1 MPYKPIAVW
10 LILPG
15 KVNAQGGEVE
25 KLDSRYSYEADWR
38 PFAFPKDESHLAT
51 KEELKERYT
60 SVLLEKDAEIK
71 KGGMPILSDGHR
83 AVINCNNE
91 MTIIYGAT
99 GTKKTRVLISALVAI
114 LALSGESM
122 IIPDVKGELCN
133 GELSAK
139 IRGILNDQGYEI
151 RILNFRTL
159 DGDGFDIL
167 QPPYQLYKN
176 GNKESAM
183 MQLHSLISQ
192 LSGFYKG
199 HCSDPIWIKLASQYL
214 MAVAVHLFE
223 LCDDPKQINLL
234 SLASYTTKESCH
246 HLERILQLNEHRDNI
261 TTMLSSI
268 LSEPDKTKMSTLATA
283 SSLFGDLIINRKLL
297 RMLSTSTFQLTEL
310 YEKKTALF
318 LVLPDETDAYG
329 PVAGLILSQ
338 ISTFLNEKAYE
349 KGCKLP
355 KRVNYICDEFC
366 NYYIPGMGTNI
377 SAHRSRNIRW
387 YLVCQSRK
395 QLTRAYPNE
404 YGSIISNCTN
414 IYFMGSPDTD
424 LLEELSE
431 HAGYTNIS
439 EDGRPQKR
447 ITVAELRNI
456 KKGRE
461 YSEVYFS
468 SGPFTCVT
476 LLPDIDQYKFLQGYT
491 ERLPLPV
498 YSHPDVPIYASAQM
512 LQDMQRL
519 RIAHQNKCA
528 GRPGISQE
536 DEKLAEKYEMLFE

>member
-1 MPYKPIAVW
+1 MD
-10 LILPG
+10 
-15 KVNAQGGEVE
+15 N
-25 KLDSRYSYEADWR
+25 RYSYEADWR
-38 PFAFPKDESHLAT
+38 PFAFPKDEAHLAT
-51 KEELKERYT
+51 REELCEKYT
-60 SVLLEKDAEIK
+60 TVILEKGAEIE
-71 KGGMPILSDGHR
+71 KGGMPVLSDGHC
-83 AVINCNNE
+83 AAINCENE
-91 MTIIYGAT
+91 MTIIYGTT
-99 GTKKTRVLISALVAI
+99 GTKKTRVLISVLIAI

-122 IIPDVKGELCN
+122 IIPDVKGELST

-139 IRGILNDQGYEI
+139 IRGVLNDRGYVI
-151 RILNFRTL
+151 RTLNFRTL

-167 QPPYQLYKN
+167 KSPYRLYRS

-183 MQLHSLISQ
+183 MQLHSLIDQ
-192 LSGFYKG
+192 LSAFYRG
-199 HCSDPIWIKLASQYL
+199 HSFDPIWIKLASQFL

-223 LCDDPKQINLL
+223 LCDDPAKINLL
-234 SLASYTTKESCH
+234 SLATYTTRESCM
-246 HLERILQLNEHRDNI
+246 HLERIMQLNEHRNNI
-261 TTMLSSI
+261 TTMLSSV

-297 RMLSTSTFQLTEL
+297 RMLSTSTFQLDEL

-318 LVLPDETDAYG
+318 LILPDENDAYG

-338 ISTFLNEKAYE
+338 ISTFLVEKAYE
-349 KGCKLP
+349 KGGKLP
-355 KRVNYICDEFC
+355 KRVNYVCDEFC

-395 QLTRAYPNE
+395 QLMRTYPDE
-404 YGSIISNCTN
+404 YGAITGNCTN

-439 EDGRPQKR
+439 EDGTPRKL
-447 ITVAELRNI
+447 ISAADLRKI

-468 SGPFTCVT
+468 SGALTCVT
-476 LLPDIDQYKFLQGYT
+476 QLPDIDQYAFLTEYT
-491 ERLPLPV
+491 ERVPLPV
-498 YSHPDVPIYASAQM
+498 HSHPDVPVYSSAQM
-512 LQDMQRL
+512 LQDMQKI
-519 RIAHQNKCA
+519 RIAYQKKRTCRSGLSREEEELA
-528 GRPGISQE
+528 ERY
-536 DEKLAEKYEMLFE
+536 EKLFE